1 MRYKSILDRYLN
13 LAGTCSFLAYMYR
26 KSIFSTKI
34 LNIKDFFSKYW
45 FPIQK
50 NSISSVNSINP
61 ANNSSLVMIFVLWE
75 KNFKSKYLACQVGHT
90 INKKML
96 LSRQRS
102 VICCGVFFF
111 FLEIANWSR
120 FKMQFLPMIIKW
132 YSVNYSIKDIRYKRI
147 ALL

>member
-1 MRYKSILDRYLN
+1 MRYKSISDRYLN
-13 LAGTCSFLAYMYR
+13 LAGSFLTYMYR

-50 NSISSVNSINP
+50 NSIPSVNSINP

-111 FLEIANWSR
+111 FEIANWSR

-132 YSVNYSIKDIRYKRI
+132 YSVNYSIKDIWYKRI